1 MGNEHYYKDTGGIPT
16 KMYWVGSQ
24 QVLCTMENGKPVQI
38 GNGESPM
45 FPSSTCED
53 LAKYFQKSGGS
64 YYLKSKRTDKCRLA
78 TELNGRCGPL
88 FKKQYCS
95 AKDGPWCNTN
105 NGWCGNTQAHYQLG
119 GQDYNVEN

>member
-1 MGNEHYYKDTGGIPT
+1 MG
-16 KMYWVGSQ
+16 
-24 QVLCTMENGKPVQI
+24 VLCTMENGKPVQI

-119 GQDYNVEN
+119 GQDYNVENIPKEDCGYTQC